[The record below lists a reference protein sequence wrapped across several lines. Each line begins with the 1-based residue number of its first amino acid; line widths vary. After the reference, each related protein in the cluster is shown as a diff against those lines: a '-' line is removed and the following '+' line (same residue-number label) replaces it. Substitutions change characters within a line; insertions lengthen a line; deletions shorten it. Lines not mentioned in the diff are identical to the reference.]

1 MRERLSEQRV
11 ASAPQWENLFLAPAY
26 RGEAAERAEEDWQEG
41 TAAVSVGRRRR
52 QGGRRVSRPA
62 A

>member
-1 MRERLSEQRV
+1 MRERLSERRV

-26 RGEAAERAEEDWQEG
+26 RGEAAERVEVDWQER
-41 TAAVSVGRRRR
+41 TAAVSVGGRRRR
-52 QGGRRVSRPA
+52 GARRASRPA